1 MWYDKVVGGQP
12 LWTYIAVAAILVA
25 AFLCGALVKLIYRR
39 FLMPIARKGP
49 SDSNLL
55 LLQRTEKVA
64 AWIVEAAVI
73 YFAFQTALDLWG
85 LHAPGKPLPVWA
97 RTVDHGF
104 FALLVF
110 LGSWAAYA
118 LVMAFLAASLRGVS
132 PRGGSGAGV
141 TDFTPII
148 GRVLKAAL
156 LGIALIMVLDHFGV
170 NVSGILATAGI
181 ASLAV
186 ALAAQDTIAN
196 MIGGFCLVADKS
208 LRPGDRVELPDG
220 KMGDVLDIGLRTT
233 RLLTLDDTTLIV
245 PNSELAKS
253 RIVNYSYPT
262 TRMAVQQKLGIAYGS
277 DMEKVKRVL
286 GGIAANDPD
295 VLKEPKPAVYFMDF
309 GESQL
314 NLVFFYWIANY
325 RDQFVITDRM
335 NVAIHRQFA
344 EENIELPFPQRDI
357 HIRTAAAGPLKDA
370 HG

>member
-1 MWYDKVVGGQP
+1 MWYDRIVGGQP
-12 LWTYIAVAAILVA
+12 LWTYISVAAILVA

-39 FLMPIARKGP
+39 ILVPIARKGP
-49 SDSNLL
+49 TDSNLL
-55 LLQRTEKVA
+55 LLQRTERVA

-85 LHAPGKPLPVWA
+85 LHAPAKPLPAWA

-118 LVMAFLAASLRGVS
+118 LIMAFLAASLRGVS
-132 PRGGSGAGV
+132 PRGGAGV

-208 LRPGDRVELPDG
+208 LRPGDRVELPDN

-233 RLLTLDDTTLIV
+233 RLLTIDDTTLIV

-262 TRMAVQQKLGIAYGS
+262 NRMAVRQKLGVAYGS

-286 GGIAANDPD
+286 IQIAEADPE
-295 VLKEPKPAVYFMDF
+295 VLKDPKPAVYFMEF
-309 GESQL
+309 GDSSL
-314 NLVFFYWIANY
+314 DLLFFYWIANY
-325 RDQFVITDRM
+325 RDQLVITDRM
-335 NVAIHRQFA
+335 NVAIHRRFA
-344 EENIELPFPQRDI
+344 EETIEIPFPQRDV
-357 HIRTAAAGPLKDA
+357 RLRGDMAGSSRLTHP
-370 HG
+370 

>member
-1 MWYDKVVGGQP
+1 MWWQHVVGGQP
-12 LWTYIAVAAILVA
+12 LWTYIAVAAIVVA
-25 AFLCGALVKLIYRR
+25 AFFCGTLVRLVYRAI
-39 FLMPIARKGP
+39 LVPIARKGP
-49 SDSNLL
+49 SESNLL
-55 LLQRTEKVA
+55 LLQRTERVA
-64 AWIVEAAVI
+64 VWIVEAAVI

-85 LHAPGKPLPVWA
+85 LHAPTKPLPAWA

-132 PRGGSGAGV
+132 PRGGAGAGV

-233 RLLTLDDTTLIV
+233 RLLTGDDATMIV

-262 TRMAVQQKLGIAYGS
+262 NRMAVRQKLGVAYGS
-277 DMEKVKRVL
+277 DMEKVKRILVE
-286 GGIAANDPD
+286 IAENDPE
-295 VLKEPKPAVYFMDF
+295 VLKDPKPAVYFTDF
-309 GESQL
+309 GGFSL
-314 NLVFFYWIANY
+314 DLLFFYWIANY
-325 RDQFVITDRM
+325 RDRLVIADRV
-335 NVAIHRQFA
+335 NVAIHRRFA
-344 EENIELPFPQRDI
+344 DEHIALPFP
-357 HIRTAAAGPLKDA
+357 
-370 HG
+370 

>member
-1 MWYDKVVGGQP
+1 MWYDRIVGGQP
-12 LWTYIAVAAILVA
+12 LWTYLSVAAIFAA
-25 AFLCGALVKLIYRR
+25 AFLCGALVKLVYRHI
-39 FLMPIARKGP
+39 LVPIARRRP
-49 SDSNLL
+49 SESNLL
-55 LLQRTEKVA
+55 LLQRTERVA

-85 LHAPGKPLPVWA
+85 LRSPTKPLPAWA

-118 LVMAFLAASLRGVS
+118 LIMALLAASLRGVS
-132 PRGGSGAGV
+132 PRGGAGV

-208 LRPGDRVELPDG
+208 LRPGDRV
-220 KMGDVLDIGLRTT
+220 R
-233 RLLTLDDTTLIV
+233 
-245 PNSELAKS
+245 
-253 RIVNYSYPT
+253 
-262 TRMAVQQKLGIAYGS
+262 
-277 DMEKVKRVL
+277 
-286 GGIAANDPD
+286 
-295 VLKEPKPAVYFMDF
+295 
-309 GESQL
+309 
-314 NLVFFYWIANY
+314 
-325 RDQFVITDRM
+325 
-335 NVAIHRQFA
+335 
-344 EENIELPFPQRDI
+344 
-357 HIRTAAAGPLKDA
+357 AAG
-370 HG
+370 